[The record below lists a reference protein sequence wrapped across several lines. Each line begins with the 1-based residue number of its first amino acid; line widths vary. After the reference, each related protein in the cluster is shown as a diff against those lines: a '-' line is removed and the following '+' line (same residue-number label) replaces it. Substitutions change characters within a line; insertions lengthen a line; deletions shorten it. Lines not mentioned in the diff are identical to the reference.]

1 MNTFE
6 NEIMPAK
13 ATEDGDNNVIDLVRF
28 HSDMID
34 ECLATSNRIKNFIK
48 AENTDQSPTDNGA
61 NCMIDELTNQSAEL
75 EDLRKVLYA
84 ICSTLGC

>member
-6 NEIMPAK
+6 NEIVPAK

-28 HSDMID
+28 HSDVLD

-48 AENTDQSPTDNGA
+48 VENNDKSPTDNGA
-61 NCMIDELTNQSAEL
+61 NCMIDELTNQSAKL
-75 EDLRKVLYA
+75 EDLRKVLYS
-84 ICSTLGC
+84 ICNVLGC

>member
-13 ATEDGDNNVIDLVRF
+13 EIEENNVIDLVRF

-34 ECLATSNRIKNFIK
+34 ECLATANRIKNFIK
-48 AENTDQSPTDNGA
+48 VENNDQSPTDNGA
-61 NCMIDELTNQSAEL
+61 DCMIDELTNQSAKL